1 MTGTHRPGPAH
12 AGDGA
17 PSAEQAI
24 VYGFDHLAP
33 HYDRMIGAVERLAF
47 GRHRGWVGARARGR
61 VLELGV
67 GTGLNLPHYGPAV
80 AEVIGLDLS
89 GEMIA
94 RARARA
100 RALGMADRTDLR
112 VGDVQRLDLPGAHVD
127 TVVSTLTFCTIPD
140 PQAAAMEAARVLRPG
155 GRMVMVEH
163 GPSTRRWLTGAM
175 ARVDPA
181 FQRWAHDHL
190 LRDPVPYV
198 RRAGLVVDRVERR
211 GVGGVVFR
219 VLAHRPH

>member
-1 MTGTHRPGPAH
+1 MTAPTPGGRVPDARI
-12 AGDGA
+12 
-17 PSAEQAI
+17 SAEQAI
-24 VYGFDHLAP
+24 VHGFDHLAP
-33 HYDRMIGAVERLAF
+33 HYDRMIGVIERLAF

-89 GEMIA
+89 GQMIA

-100 RALGMADRTDLR
+100 RDLGTAGRTDLQ
-112 VGDVQRLDLPGAHVD
+112 VGDVQRLDLPGSHVD

-140 PQAAAMEAARVLRPG
+140 PQAAADESARVLRPG
-155 GRMVMVEH
+155 GRMVLVEH

-198 RRAGLVVDRVERR
+198 RRAGLVVDKVERR